1 MSANANEIS
10 PTRGVPSSLSEEKL
24 PLSSPSTIAETP
36 KHEGRQSP
44 GNIVTHWRR
53 FSSGLWR
60 VPEGDISAAYCAESF
75 PKIKVFTHEGKL
87 FTNGGGHFS
96 GPVAA
101 GADCYLLISANE
113 YRGPEPRRYT
123 YEGREACFRGEVFKL
138 GPKVV
143 FVATDATVEEWRQ
156 LFRTMYADGGWFARH
171 SKYRLFLNEDSR
183 LALSENGRTALRLE
197 LTGDLLAHSKQEMKR
212 LLDDTGVSE
221 HSEKLQL
228 ALAL

>member
-1 MSANANEIS
+1 MSANANAII
-10 PTRGVPSSLSEEKL
+10 PTRRVIPGLSEEKL
-24 PLSSPSTIAETP
+24 PLSSSPAVAETRT
-36 KHEGRQSP
+36 HDSP
-44 GNIVTHWRR
+44 HSPDNIVTHWRR

-60 VPEGDISAAYCAESF
+60 VPEGDISAAYSAESF

-101 GADCYLLISANE
+101 GADCYLLIPANE

-123 YEGREACFRGEVFKL
+123 NEGREACFRGEVFKL

-143 FVATDATVEEWRQ
+143 FVATDANIEEWRQ
-156 LFRTMYADGGWFARH
+156 LFRVMYADGGWFARH
-171 SKYRLFLNEDSR
+171 SNYGLFLNDDSR
-183 LALSENGRTALRLE
+183 LPLSENARVALRLE
-197 LTGDLLAHSKQEMKR
+197 LTGDLLAYSKQEMQR
-212 LLDDTGVSE
+212 LLDDAGVSE
-221 HSEKLQL
+221 PSEKLQL

>member
-10 PTRGVPSSLSEEKL
+10 PTRGAFPGLTEEKL
-24 PLSSPSTIAETP
+24 PLTSPSTVTE
-36 KHEGRQSP
+36 SP
-44 GNIVTHWRR
+44 TQIDNPSPDRVMTHWRR

-60 VPEGDISAAYCAESF
+60 VPEGDISAAYSAESF

-101 GADCYLLISANE
+101 GADCYLLIPANE

-123 YEGREACFRGEVFKL
+123 YEGREACFRGDVFKL

-143 FVATDATVEEWRQ
+143 FVATDASVEEWRQ
-156 LFRTMYADGGWFARH
+156 MFRVMYADGGWFARH
-171 SKYRLFLNEDSR
+171 SNYGSFLNEDSR
-183 LALSENGRTALRLE
+183 LPLRENALSALRLE
-197 LTGDLLAHSKQEMKR
+197 LTGDLLAHSKQEMQR
-212 LLDDTGVSE
+212 FLDDTDVSD

>member
-24 PLSSPSTIAETP
+24 PLSSPSTVAETP

-44 GNIVTHWRR
+44 DKVVTHWRR

-75 PKIKVFTHEGKL
+75 PKIKVFIHEGKL

-96 GPVAA
+96 GPVGA
-101 GADCYLLISANE
+101 GADCYLLIPANE

-143 FVATDATVEEWRQ
+143 FVATDASVEEWRQ
-156 LFRTMYADGGWFARH
+156 LFRVMYADGGWFARH
-171 SKYRLFLNEDSR
+171 SNYGLFLNEDSR
-183 LALSENGRTALRLE
+183 LPLSENALSALRLE
-197 LTGDLLAHSKQEMKR
+197 LTGDLLAYSKQEMQR
-212 LLDDTGVSE
+212 FLDDTGDSE
-221 HSEKLQL
+221 PSEKLQL
-228 ALAL
+228 ALEL

>member
-10 PTRGVPSSLSEEKL
+10 PTRGVLPGLSEERL
-24 PLSSPSTIAETP
+24 PLSSPSTVAEP
-36 KHEGRQSP
+36 PADEGRQLP
-44 GNIVTHWRR
+44 DKIVTHWRR

-60 VPEGDISAAYCAESF
+60 VPEGDISAAYSAESF

-101 GADCYLLISANE
+101 GADCYLLIPANE

-143 FVATDATVEEWRQ
+143 FVATDASVEEWRQ

-171 SKYRLFLNEDSR
+171 SNYGLFLNEDSR
-183 LALSENGRTALRLE
+183 LPLSENALSALRLE
-197 LTGDLLAHSKQEMKR
+197 VTGDLLAHSKQEMQR
-212 LLDDTGVSE
+212 FLDDTAVSE
-221 HSEKLQL
+221 PSEKLQL

>member
-10 PTRGVPSSLSEEKL
+10 PTRAGLPGLSEERL
-24 PLSSPSTIAETP
+24 PLSSPSTVAETP
-36 KHEGRQSP
+36 MQKSNPSP
-44 GNIVTHWRR
+44 DKVMTHWRR

-60 VPEGDISAAYCAESF
+60 VPEGDISAAYSAESF
-75 PKIKVFTHEGKL
+75 PKIKVFIHEGKL

-96 GPVAA
+96 GPIAA
-101 GADCYLLISANE
+101 GADCYLLIPANE

-143 FVATDATVEEWRQ
+143 FVATDASVEEWRQ
-156 LFRTMYADGGWFARH
+156 MFRVMYADGGWFARH
-171 SKYRLFLNEDSR
+171 SNYGLFLNEDR
-183 LALSENGRTALRLE
+183 GLPLSENAHAALRLE

-212 LLDDTGVSE
+212 LLDDTGASE
-221 HSEKLQL
+221 PSEKLQL

>member
-1 MSANANEIS
+1 MSANANAIIPS
-10 PTRGVPSSLSEEKL
+10 RGVLPGASEVKL
-24 PLSSPSTIAETP
+24 LLSSPSTIAETP
-36 KHEGRQSP
+36 THEDGQSP
-44 GNIVTHWRR
+44 AKIVTHWRR

-75 PKIKVFTHEGKL
+75 PKIKVFSHEGKL

-101 GADCYLLISANE
+101 GADCYLLIPANE

-143 FVATDATVEEWRQ
+143 FIATDASVEEWRQ
-156 LFRTMYADGGWFARH
+156 MFRVMYADGGWFARH
-171 SKYRLFLNEDSR
+171 SNYGLFLNEHSR
-183 LALSENGRTALRLE
+183 LPLSDNARAALRLE
-197 LTGDLLAHSKQEMKR
+197 LTGDLLAHSKQEMQR
-212 LLDDTGVSE
+212 FLDHTGVSE
-221 HSEKLQL
+221 PSEKLQL

>member
-1 MSANANEIS
+1 MSANANAII
-10 PTRGVPSSLSEEKL
+10 PTRGVLPGLSEEKL
-24 PLSSPSTIAETP
+24 PLSSSPVVAETRT
-36 KHEGRQSP
+36 HNSP
-44 GNIVTHWRR
+44 HSPDNIVTHWRR

-60 VPEGDISAAYCAESF
+60 VPEGDISAAYSAESF
-75 PKIKVFTHEGKL
+75 PKIKVFTHEDKL

-101 GADCYLLISANE
+101 GADCNLLIPANE
-113 YRGPEPRRYT
+113 YRGPEPRRFT

-156 LFRTMYADGGWFARH
+156 LSRIMYADGGWFARH
-171 SKYRLFLNEDSR
+171 STYGLFLNEDSR
-183 LALSENGRTALRLE
+183 LPLSENALSALRLE
-197 LTGDLLAHSKQEMKR
+197 LTGDLVAHSKQEMQR
-212 LLDDTGVSE
+212 LLDDAGVSE
-221 HSEKLQL
+221 PSEKLQL

>member
-1 MSANANEIS
+1 M
-10 PTRGVPSSLSEEKL
+10 
-24 PLSSPSTIAETP
+24 
-36 KHEGRQSP
+36 
-44 GNIVTHWRR
+44 THWRR

-60 VPEGDISAAYCAESF
+60 VPEGDISAAYCADSF

-96 GPVAA
+96 GPVSA
-101 GADCYLLISANE
+101 GADCYLLIPANE

-143 FVATDATVEEWRQ
+143 FVATDASVEEWRQ
-156 LFRTMYADGGWFARH
+156 LFRVMYADGGWFARH
-171 SKYRLFLNEDSR
+171 SNYGLFLNEDSR
-183 LALSENGRTALRLE
+183 LPLSENALSALRLE
-197 LTGDLLAHSKQEMKR
+197 LTGDLLAQSKQEMQCF
-212 LLDDTGVSE
+212 LDETGVSE
-221 HSEKLQL
+221 PSEKLQL

>member
-10 PTRGVPSSLSEEKL
+10 PSRDVLPGASEVKL
-24 PLSSPSTIAETP
+24 LLSSPSTIAETP
-36 KHEGRQSP
+36 THEDGQSP
-44 GNIVTHWRR
+44 AKIVTHWRR

-101 GADCYLLISANE
+101 GADCYLLIPANE

-143 FVATDATVEEWRQ
+143 FIATDASVEEWRQ
-156 LFRTMYADGGWFARH
+156 MFRVMYADGGWFARH
-171 SKYRLFLNEDSR
+171 SNYRLFLNEDSR
-183 LALSENGRTALRLE
+183 LPLTENALSALRLE
-197 LTGDLLAHSKQEMKR
+197 LTGDLLAHSKQEMQR
-212 LLDDTGVSE
+212 FLDHTGVSE
-221 HSEKLQL
+221 PSEKLQL

>member
-10 PTRGVPSSLSEEKL
+10 PSRDVLPGASEVKL
-24 PLSSPSTIAETP
+24 LLSSPSTIAETP
-36 KHEGRQSP
+36 THEDGQSP
-44 GNIVTHWRR
+44 AKIVTHWRR

-75 PKIKVFTHEGKL
+75 PKIKVFSHEGKL

-101 GADCYLLISANE
+101 GADCYLLIPANE

-143 FVATDATVEEWRQ
+143 FIATDASVEEWRQ
-156 LFRTMYADGGWFARH
+156 MFRVMYADGGWFARH
-171 SKYRLFLNEDSR
+171 SNYRLFLNEDSR
-183 LALSENGRTALRLE
+183 LPLTENALSALRLE
-197 LTGDLLAHSKQEMKR
+197 LTGDLLAHSKQEMQR
-212 LLDDTGVSE
+212 FLDHTGVSE
-221 HSEKLQL
+221 PSEKLQL

>member
-10 PTRGVPSSLSEEKL
+10 PTRGVLPGLSEEKL
-24 PLSSPSTIAETP
+24 PLSSPPVVAETRTHKGP
-36 KHEGRQSP
+36 HSP
-44 GNIVTHWRR
+44 DNIVTHWRR

-60 VPEGDISAAYCAESF
+60 VPEGDISAAYSAESF

-96 GPVAA
+96 GPVSA
-101 GADCYLLISANE
+101 GADCYLLIPANE

-156 LFRTMYADGGWFARH
+156 MFRTVYADGGWFARH
-171 SKYRLFLNEDSR
+171 STYELFLNEDRR
-183 LALSENGRTALRLE
+183 LPLSENAHAALRLE
-197 LTGDLLAHSKQEMKR
+197 LTGDLLAHSKQEMQR
-212 LLDDTGVSE
+212 LLDDAGASE
-221 HSEKLQL
+221 PSEKLQL

>member
-10 PTRGVPSSLSEEKL
+10 PTRGGLPGLSEERL
-24 PLSSPSTIAETP
+24 SLSSPSTVAESPTHEDGQTP
-36 KHEGRQSP
+36 GK
-44 GNIVTHWRR
+44 IVTHWRR

-60 VPEGDISAAYCAESF
+60 VPEGDISAAYSAESF

-96 GPVAA
+96 GPVSA
-101 GADCYLLISANE
+101 GADCYLLIPVNE
-113 YRGPEPRRYT
+113 YHGPEPRRYT

-156 LFRTMYADGGWFARH
+156 MLRTMYADGGWFARH
-171 SKYRLFLNEDSR
+171 STYELFLNEDRR
-183 LALSENGRTALRLE
+183 LPLSENASAALRLE

-212 LLDDTGVSE
+212 FLDDTGVSE
-221 HSEKLQL
+221 PSEKLQL

>member
-1 MSANANEIS
+1 MSANANAII
-10 PTRGVPSSLSEEKL
+10 PTRRVLPGLSEEKL
-24 PLSSPSTIAETP
+24 PLSSSPAVAETRT
-36 KHEGRQSP
+36 HNSP
-44 GNIVTHWRR
+44 HSPDNIVTHWRR

-96 GPVAA
+96 GPVGA
-101 GADCYLLISANE
+101 GADCYLLIPANE

-143 FVATDATVEEWRQ
+143 FVATDASVEEWRQ
-156 LFRTMYADGGWFARH
+156 LFRVMYADGGWFARH
-171 SKYRLFLNEDSR
+171 SNYGLFLNEDSR
-183 LALSENGRTALRLE
+183 LPLSENALSALRLE
-197 LTGDLLAHSKQEMKR
+197 LTGDLLAQSKQEMQR
-212 LLDDTGVSE
+212 FLDDTGVSE
-221 HSEKLQL
+221 PSEKLQL

>member
-1 MSANANEIS
+1 
-10 PTRGVPSSLSEEKL
+10 L
-24 PLSSPSTIAETP
+24 PLSSPSTVAETP
-36 KHEGRQSP
+36 AYEGRQSP
-44 GNIVTHWRR
+44 DNIVTDWRR

-60 VPEGDISAAYCAESF
+60 VPEGDISAAYSAESF

-96 GPVAA
+96 GPVSA
-101 GADCYLLISANE
+101 GADCYLLIPVNE
-113 YRGPEPRRYT
+113 YHGPEPRRYT

-156 LFRTMYADGGWFARH
+156 MFRTLYADGGWFARH
-171 SKYRLFLNEDSR
+171 STYESFLNEDRR
-183 LALSENGRTALRLE
+183 LPLSENASAALRLE
-197 LTGDLLAHSKQEMKR
+197 LTSDLLAHSKQEMQR
-212 LLDDTGVSE
+212 LLDDNGASE
-221 HSEKLQL
+221 PREKLQL

>member
-10 PTRGVPSSLSEEKL
+10 PTRGGLPGLSEEWL
-24 PLSSPSTIAETP
+24 PLSSPSTVAE
-36 KHEGRQSP
+36 SP
-44 GNIVTHWRR
+44 TQKGNPSPDKVMTHWRR

-60 VPEGDISAAYCAESF
+60 VPEGDISAAYAAESF
-75 PKIKVFTHEGKL
+75 PRIKVFTHEGRL

-101 GADCYLLISANE
+101 GADCYLLIPANE

-156 LFRTMYADGGWFARH
+156 LFRAMYADGGWFARH
-171 SKYRLFLNEDSR
+171 SNYGLFLNEDSR
-183 LALSENGRTALRLE
+183 LSLSENARAALRLE
-197 LTGDLLAHSKQEMKR
+197 LTGDLLTHSKREMQR
-212 LLDDTGVSE
+212 FLDDNGVSE
-221 HSEKLQL
+221 PNEKLQL

>member
-10 PTRGVPSSLSEEKL
+10 PSRDVLPGASEVKL
-24 PLSSPSTIAETP
+24 LLSSPSTIAETP
-36 KHEGRQSP
+36 THEDGQSP
-44 GNIVTHWRR
+44 AKIVTHWRR

-75 PKIKVFTHEGKL
+75 PKIKVFSHEGKL

-101 GADCYLLISANE
+101 GADCYLLIPANE

-143 FVATDATVEEWRQ
+143 FVATDASVEEWRQ
-156 LFRTMYADGGWFARH
+156 LFRVMYADGGWFARH
-171 SKYRLFLNEDSR
+171 SNYGLFLNEDSR
-183 LALSENGRTALRLE
+183 LPLSENALSALRLE
-197 LTGDLLAHSKQEMKR
+197 LTGDLLAHSKQEMQR
-212 LLDDTGVSE
+212 FLDDTGVSE
-221 HSEKLQL
+221 PSEKLQL

>member
-10 PTRGVPSSLSEEKL
+10 PSRDVLPGASEVKL
-24 PLSSPSTIAETP
+24 LLSSPSTIAETP
-36 KHEGRQSP
+36 THEDGQSP
-44 GNIVTHWRR
+44 AKIVTHWRR

-75 PKIKVFTHEGKL
+75 PKIKVFSHEGKL

-101 GADCYLLISANE
+101 GADCYLLIPANE

-138 GPKVV
+138 GPKVA
-143 FVATDATVEEWRQ
+143 FVATDATIEEWRQ

-171 SKYRLFLNEDSR
+171 SNYRLFLNEDSR
-183 LALSENGRTALRLE
+183 LPLTENALSALRLE
-197 LTGDLLAHSKQEMKR
+197 LTGDLLAHSKQEMQR
-212 LLDDTGVSE
+212 FLDHTGVSE
-221 HSEKLQL
+221 PSEKLQL

>member
-10 PTRGVPSSLSEEKL
+10 PTRGVLPGLSEEGL
-24 PLSSPSTIAETP
+24 PLSFPSTVGEAP
-36 KHEGRQSP
+36 AQKGGQSP
-44 GNIVTHWRR
+44 DKAVTHWRR

-101 GADCYLLISANE
+101 GADCYLLIPANE

-143 FVATDATVEEWRQ
+143 FVAADASVEEWRQ
-156 LFRTMYADGGWFARH
+156 LFRAMYADGGWFARH
-171 SKYRLFLNEDSR
+171 STYELFLNEDSR
-183 LALSENGRTALRLE
+183 LPLSKNALAALRLE
-197 LTGDLLAHSKQEMKR
+197 LTGDLLTHSKQEMKR
-212 LLDDTGVSE
+212 FLDHCGVSE
-221 HSEKLQL
+221 PSEKLQL